1 MDVHIAL
8 PLLAGLS
15 PAQFMRRHWQKKPLL
30 VRGAIAGFKPLLSR
44 AELFRL
50 AASEDVESRLIVKNI
65 DTTGDDAHDAWHMKS
80 GPFPRRS
87 LPPISQADWTLLVQ
101 GVDGHHPSVHQ
112 FLQQFRFVPDAR
124 LDDVMISFAT
134 PGGGVGP
141 HFDSYDVFLFQ
152 ASGRRRWKI
161 GQQKDLTLQSG
172 VPLKILQKFEPD
184 QEFVLEAGDMLYLPP
199 RYAHDGIAAPD
210 PDGTAPDCV
219 TYSIGFKAPAQTEL
233 AAELLHKLA
242 EFSEDAGDDSDSD
255 ADADADLTRK
265 RAKKMYRDAA
275 QAATD
280 RPAEL
285 PAALLAF
292 AADAVSQALKDP
304 LAVACALGETVT
316 APKAR
321 VWFEQTGNDWDGL
334 AGMVKGQ
341 SLRLDAKSR
350 MMYDAH
356 HLFINGESYR
366 AKGSDAKL
374 MRLLADQRAL
384 PAAALARASAGAQQL
399 LADWHAQG
407 WVHLTAPTPEGVNR
421 DNERRNT

>member
-1 MDVHIAL
+1 MDVHLTL

-30 VRGAIAGFKPLLSR
+30 VRGAIAGFKPLLNR
-44 AELFRL
+44 AELFGL

-65 DTTGDDAHDAWHMKS
+65 DTTGDDAHDAWRMKS

-134 PGGGVGP
+134 AGGGVGP

-172 VPLKILQKFEPD
+172 VPLKILQNFEPD
-184 QEFVLEAGDMLYLPP
+184 EEFVLEAGDMLYLPP
-199 RYAHDGIAAPD
+199 RYAHDGVAEVCVGA
-210 PDGTAPDCV
+210 DGKAQDCM
-219 TYSIGFKAPAQTEL
+219 TYSIGFKAPVQTEL
-233 AAELLHKLA
+233 TAELLHKLA
-242 EFSEDAGDDSDSD
+242 EFSEDAGED
-255 ADADADLTRK
+255 ADARLVAERP
-265 RAKKMYRDAA
+265 KKMYRDTT
-275 QAATD
+275 QTATD

-292 AADAVSQALKDP
+292 ATDAVRQALQDP
-304 LAVACALGETVT
+304 LAIACALGETMT

-321 VWFEQTGNDWDGL
+321 VWFEQTGDDWDGEVTENVVDKLVGKCL
-334 AGMVKGQ
+334 A
-341 SLRLDAKSR
+341 LDTKSR

-356 HLFINGESYR
+356 HVFINGESYR
-366 AKGSDAKL
+366 AKGRDAKL
-374 MRLLADQRAL
+374 MQLLADQRVL
-384 PAAALARASAGAQQL
+384 PAAALANASPGALNL
-399 LADWHAQG
+399 LADWHAEG
-407 WVHLTAPTPEGVNR
+407 WVHLIAPTFEGSNMR
-421 DNERRNT
+421 GSRP